1 MDLAPL
7 GLPKEKA
14 FGWHRNSVV
23 LPIALS
29 ETRGGM
35 EMNYCSTKD
44 ANELCEIELDG
55 FLAWR
60 IYNFILFFN
69 FSIYTPWTAELA

>member
-23 LPIALS
+23 LPMALY

-44 ANELCEIELDG
+44 ANGLCEIELDG
-55 FLAWR
+55 FLARR
-60 IYNFILFFN
+60 ICNFILFFN
-69 FSIYTPWTAELA
+69 FPIYTPWTAELA